1 MTIISSNPA
10 FADAAFADEAAAT
23 PADGAAPVGDNAGR
37 IEPPPMS
44 TPANT
49 RPARAARRA
58 RKALPTLEAKKQPAQ
73 QRATET
79 YERILEVTAKTL
91 ADVGIERLSTNL
103 VCERAGLTP
112 PALYRYF
119 PNKYALLAELGH
131 RLMRKQNDLIP
142 RWLTPEVLLGPQEG
156 VERATEG
163 LLLDTYR
170 VTRET
175 EGGVWITRALRAVPA
190 LERVRLES
198 HREVAEAQAAFFGL
212 IFPGA
217 DTRELQ
223 LSGRVA
229 VEMLYAAV
237 ELLFDD
243 AHLDPK
249 AVARVSAAM
258 VSSYLGRIRP
268 MALGKK
274 TRRKPTAKRA
284 AAAKS

>member
-1 MTIISSNPA
+1 MTIVSSNPA
-10 FADAAFADEAAAT
+10 LHAPAGADADT
-23 PADGAAPVGDNAGR
+23 AAPVGDNAGR
-37 IEPPPMS
+37 IEPATMP
-44 TPANT
+44 TPAT
-49 RPARAARRA
+49 ARPNRSPRRA
-58 RKALPTLEAKKQPAQ
+58 RKPLPALEAKKQPAQ

-119 PNKYALLAELGH
+119 PNKYALLAELGQ
-131 RLMRKQNDLIP
+131 RLMRKQNDMIP
-142 RWLTPEVLLGPQEG
+142 RWLTPAVLLGPQDG
-156 VERATEG
+156 LERAVKG
-163 LLLDTYR
+163 LLLDTYH

-175 EGGVWITRALRAVPA
+175 EAGVWITRALRAVPA

-198 HREVAEAQAAFFGL
+198 HNEVAEGQAAFFGL

-223 LSGRVA
+223 LAGRVA

-243 AHLDPK
+243 PRLKPDD
-249 AVARVSAAM
+249 VARVAAAM

-268 MALGKK
+268 MAMAVTKK
-274 TRRKPTAKRA
+274 GRAKAATRKKARA
-284 AAAKS
+284 